1 MKNDPCWKGYE
12 MVGKK
17 KKGGKEV
24 PNCVPVKEA
33 AKAIIEKAKAKS
45 KKDWTGAKV
54 SKDRFI
60 LPEESHDNCGTPDC
74 CGTCDTAVTEA
85 RGSDYTL
92 YHKSYTD
99 AINHALSHHEKSGLK
114 VSEDDRFQHV
124 SVGSKKPSEGNT
136 TSLHIPATHSNG
148 KKHVLHVQVFNKG
161 GTHPYEL
168 NTYSSGMGRS
178 VKEEAKLEEGY
189 GMWKVE
195 FPKQHVGKPV
205 AAGSVHVKAQNTAH
219 AHKVA
224 AKRVG
229 VDHKVFKSK
238 VTKSSILPEEL
249 EDINEMGGDQHYG
262 DTKGAWSA
270 GAKAT
275 PVKAKKLTD
284 FALKGL
290 EKELKATRQT
300 SKSVADAKKKY
311 GVKEEIEDIMERG
324 EDSKGHYRATEDGA
338 GLTRKGAKAMGIKT
352 AVTTPPSK
360 LDPKGEAAGRRKS
373 FCARMGGMKGPMKDE
388 KGRPTR
394 KAMSLRRWNCN
405 EAAFDA
411 ESKMHDAHYE
421 KQTDQVKN
429 ALDNYA
435 RRGMTYKQAYNK
447 IRHSNTHT
455 LRNQITAMHEETQL
469 DEVLGKENEWGRPE
483 LRKKFA
489 AITPGQEGMTA
500 DEIPEMN
507 PFSGDAIHEGGLW
520 DNIHAKRK
528 RIKAGSGERMR
539 KPGSEGAPTDADFN
553 NSRNEETINEI
564 SALGAKKR
572 SEFAAKLQKTL
583 ADPKKIAK
591 AKKEIAKKKAV
602 QKAEEPKHLVM
613 QLRKAT
619 SIGSKVK
626 FYDGSE
632 HHVAPNHVE
641 KFNDRYHS
649 LKSSIEKES
658 LVKRAHKSHA
668 DFMRAISEETEMG
681 QPMAPCTCDIT
692 PANYPTPSQLSP
704 EPQLGD
710 MNSDG
715 MTNEWDEAA
724 IEAEVTHEIETSD
737 WDELQKYYDSEQE
750 DDDEESESIDEAITP
765 QGRLKKRFA
774 AMRNKTRRNMAKN
787 MALKRIATPD
797 RIKSRS
803 IRAARRMVYK
813 RILRNRDPSSV
824 SPAEKARLEDQVKRM
839 APMVSR
845 ISMRLQQSERKRDM
859 MRVQNARTKKK

>member
-1 MKNDPCWKGYE
+1 MNN
-12 MVGKK
+12 VT
-17 KKGGKEV
+17 
-24 PNCVPVKEA
+24 A
-33 AKAIIEKAKAKS
+33 QSIIEKAKAKS
-45 KKDWTGAKV
+45 KKDWTGAKAD
-54 SKDRFI
+54 KDRFI
-60 LPEESHDNCGTPDC
+60 LPEETHENCGTPDC
-74 CGTCDTAVTEA
+74 CGECDTAVTEA

-114 VSEDDRFQHV
+114 VSDDDRFQHV
-124 SVGSKKPSEGNT
+124 GVGSKKPSEGNT
-136 TSLHIPATHSNG
+136 TSLHIPATHSSG
-148 KKHVLHVQVFNKG
+148 KKHILHVQVFNKG

-178 VKEEAKLEEGY
+178 VKEEAELEEGY

-195 FPKQHVGKPV
+195 FPKQHVGKQIE
-205 AAGSVHVKAQNTAH
+205 AGSVHVKAQNTAH

-238 VTKSSILPEEL
+238 VTKSSILPEE
-249 EDINEMGGDQHYG
+249 
-262 DTKGAWSA
+262 
-270 GAKAT
+270 
-275 PVKAKKLTD
+275 V
-284 FALKGL
+284 
-290 EKELKATRQT
+290 
-300 SKSVADAKKKY
+300 
-311 GVKEEIEDIMERG
+311 EDIMERG

-338 GLTRKGAKAMGIKT
+338 GLTRKGAKAMGVKT

-360 LDPKGEAAGRRKS
+360 LDPDGKAAKRRKS

-405 EAAFDA
+405 E
-411 ESKMHDAHYE
+411 E
-421 KQTDQVKN
+421 
-429 ALDNYA
+429 
-435 RRGMTYKQAYNK
+435 
-447 IRHSNTHT
+447 
-455 LRNQITAMHEETQL
+455 
-469 DEVLGKENEWGRPE
+469 LGKENEWGRPE

-489 AITPGQEGMTA
+489 AMTPGQEGLAA
-500 DEIPEMN
+500 DEIPAMN
-507 PFSGDAIHEGGLW
+507 PFSGDAIHE
-520 DNIHAKRK
+520 
-528 RIKAGSGERMR
+528 EQ
-539 KPGSEGAPTDADFN
+539 
-553 NSRNEETINEI
+553 INEI

-572 SEFAAKLQKTL
+572 SEFAAKLQKRL
-583 ADPKKIAK
+583 ADPKSIAK
-591 AKKEIAKKKAV
+591 AKKEIAKKKAAE
-602 QKAEEPKHLVM
+602 KAEAPKHLVM
-613 QLRKAT
+613 QLRKAS

-668 DFMRAISEETEMG
+668 EFMRAISEETEMG
-681 QPMAPCTCDIT
+681 QPEKPCTCDIT

-704 EPQLGD
+704 EPALGD
-710 MNSDG
+710 MNHDG
-715 MTNEWDEAA
+715 ATNEWDEAA
-724 IEAEVTHEIETSD
+724 IEAEVSHEIETSD
-737 WDELQKYYDSEQE
+737 WDHLEQYYEAEEEDENEDEEQE
-750 DDDEESESIDEAITP
+750 AIDEAITP
-765 QGRLKKRFA
+765 QGRLKKKFA
-774 AMRNKTRRNMAKN
+774 AMRNKTRRNLAKN

-797 RIKSRS
+797 RIKARS

-824 SPAEKARLEDQVKRM
+824 SAAEKARLEAQVKRM

-845 ISMRLQQSERKRDM
+845 LSIRLQQAERKRDM
-859 MRVQNARTKKK
+859 SRVQNARTRKK

>member
-1 MKNDPCWKGYE
+1 MAN
-12 MVGKK
+12 
-17 KKGGKEV
+17 
-24 PNCVPVKEA
+24 
-33 AKAIIEKAKAKS
+33 IIEKAKARLK
-45 KKDWTGAKV
+45 
-54 SKDRFI
+54 
-60 LPEESHDNCGTPDC
+60 
-74 CGTCDTAVTEA
+74 EA
-85 RGSDYTL
+85 RGSAYTL

-99 AINHALSHHEKSGLK
+99 AINHALSHHQKSGLH
-114 VSEDDRFQHV
+114 VSDDDRFQHV
-124 SVGSKKPSEGNT
+124 GVGSKKPSEGNT
-136 TSLHIPATHSNG
+136 TSVSMPATHTSG
-148 KKHVLHVQVFNKG
+148 KKHMIHVQVFNKG

-168 NTYSSGMGRS
+168 NTYSSGMGRQ
-178 VKEEAKLEEGY
+178 VKEDAEHVNCGTPECCGECTPTIEEANDNYPREGFPKEGEYGYHPNPGLKPQESDSDEDMDKAYKVANGDEAKKPLNAQTTEVSNKVEEAY
-189 GMWKVE
+189 SMWKVD
-195 FPKQHVGKPV
+195 FPKQHAGKAV

-229 VDHKVFKSK
+229 VDHTVFKSK

-249 EDINEMGGDQHYG
+249 
-262 DTKGAWSA
+262 
-270 GAKAT
+270 
-275 PVKAKKLTD
+275 
-284 FALKGL
+284 
-290 EKELKATRQT
+290 
-300 SKSVADAKKKY
+300 
-311 GVKEEIEDIMERG
+311 EDIMERG

-360 LDPKGEAAGRRKS
+360 LDPKGEAAGRRRS

-405 EAAFDA
+405 EELGEQMESGTGYTPKTPPKRPPIAKPTMHPAA
-411 ESKMHDAHYE
+411 E
-421 KQTDQVKN
+421 KPRTPQSSVGSLSRIRDGMAKRLNNSTVK
-429 ALDNYA
+429 
-435 RRGMTYKQAYNK
+435 
-447 IRHSNTHT
+447 
-455 LRNQITAMHEETQL
+455 EE
-469 DEVLGKENEWGRPE
+469 LGKDNEWGTPE

-489 AITPGQEGMTA
+489 AMTPGQEGLAA
-500 DEIPEMN
+500 DNIPAMN
-507 PFSGDAIHEGGLW
+507 PFSGDAIQEQQL
-520 DNIHAKRK
+520 D
-528 RIKAGSGERMR
+528 
-539 KPGSEGAPTDADFN
+539 
-553 NSRNEETINEI
+553 EI

-591 AKKEIAKKKAV
+591 AKKDIAKKKAV

-658 LVKRAHKSHA
+658 LVKRAHKSHV
-668 DFMRAISEETEMG
+668 DFMRAISESMEMG
-681 QPMAPCTCDIT
+681 QTMGPCTAGIS
-692 PANYPTPSQLSP
+692 PANYPSP
-704 EPQLGD
+704 YQVSPLPGLED
-710 MNSDG
+710 MNAD
-715 MTNEWDEAA
+715 NEANQYTEADLAA
-724 IEAEVTHEIETSD
+724 IEADVTNEIESSSWQD
-737 WDELQKYYDSEQE
+737 LSKYYDAE
-750 DDDEESESIDEAITP
+750 DEGEEELGEAITP
-765 QGRLKKRFA
+765 QGRLKKKFA
-774 AMRNKTRRNMAKN
+774 AMRNKTRRNLAKN

-797 RIKSRS
+797 VIKGRS

-824 SPAEKARLEDQVKRM
+824 SAAEKARIEAQVKRM

-845 ISMRLQQSERKRDM
+845 LSIRLQQSERKRDQS
-859 MRVQNARTKKK
+859 RVTNARTKKK

>member
-1 MKNDPCWKGYE
+1 MAN
-12 MVGKK
+12 
-17 KKGGKEV
+17 
-24 PNCVPVKEA
+24 
-33 AKAIIEKAKAKS
+33 IIEKAKARLAEK
-45 KKDWTGAKV
+45 
-54 SKDRFI
+54 
-60 LPEESHDNCGTPDC
+60 
-74 CGTCDTAVTEA
+74 

-99 AINHALSHHEKSGLK
+99 AINHALSHHQKSGLH
-114 VSEDDRFQHV
+114 VSDDDRFQHV

-148 KKHVLHVQVFNKG
+148 KKHLLHVQVFNKG

-168 NTYSSGMGRS
+168 NTYSSGMGRH
-178 VKEEAKLEEGY
+178 VKEDTEHDNCGTPECCGQCDTADIEEANAHYPRPGFPKEGDYGYHSNEGLKPQESDKDQDMDVAYKKATEKEGRKPLNAQTTEVSNKVEEAY
-189 GMWKVE
+189 GMWKVD
-195 FPKQHVGKPV
+195 FPKQHAGKAV

-229 VDHKVFKSK
+229 VDHTVFKSK
-238 VTKSSILPEEL
+238 VTKSSILPEE
-249 EDINEMGGDQHYG
+249 N
-262 DTKGAWSA
+262 
-270 GAKAT
+270 
-275 PVKAKKLTD
+275 
-284 FALKGL
+284 
-290 EKELKATRQT
+290 
-300 SKSVADAKKKY
+300 
-311 GVKEEIEDIMERG
+311 IMERG
-324 EDSKGHYRATEDGA
+324 EDSKGHYRSTEDGA

-360 LDPKGEAAGRRKS
+360 LDPKGEAAGRRRS

-405 EAAFDA
+405 EELGEQMEPGTGYTPKTPPKRPPIAKPTMHPAA
-411 ESKMHDAHYE
+411 E
-421 KQTDQVKN
+421 KPRTPQSSVGSLSRIRGAMAKRLNNGTVK
-429 ALDNYA
+429 
-435 RRGMTYKQAYNK
+435 
-447 IRHSNTHT
+447 
-455 LRNQITAMHEETQL
+455 EE
-469 DEVLGKENEWGRPE
+469 LGKENEWGRPE

-489 AITPGQEGMTA
+489 AMTPGQEGLAA
-500 DEIPEMN
+500 DEIPTMN
-507 PFSGDAIHEGGLW
+507 PFSGDAIHEQQL
-520 DNIHAKRK
+520 D
-528 RIKAGSGERMR
+528 
-539 KPGSEGAPTDADFN
+539 
-553 NSRNEETINEI
+553 EI

-591 AKKEIAKKKAV
+591 AKKDIAKKKAV

-626 FYDGSE
+626 FYDGAE

-668 DFMRAISEETEMG
+668 DFMRAISEETMG
-681 QPMAPCTCDIT
+681 QTMGPCTDGIS
-692 PANYPTPSQLSP
+692 PANYPSPYQLSP
-704 EPQLGD
+704 LPGLDD
-710 MNSDG
+710 MNADDAANQWTEG
-715 MTNEWDEAA
+715 DLAA
-724 IEAEVTHEIETSD
+724 IEADVTNEIETSSWQD
-737 WDELQKYYDSEQE
+737 LSKYYDAEEE
-750 DDDEESESIDEAITP
+750 DEDEDEDEGEEELDEAITP
-765 QGRLKKRFA
+765 QGRLKKKFA
-774 AMRNKTRRNMAKN
+774 AMRNKTRRNLAKN

-797 RIKSRS
+797 VIKGRS

-824 SPAEKARLEDQVKRM
+824 SASEKARIEAQVKRM

-845 ISMRLQQSERKRDM
+845 ISIRLQQSERKRDQA
-859 MRVQNARTKKK
+859 RVTNARTKKK